1 MFQFEHPL
9 VAVLFAIPPIIYLL
23 FSSPEADKA
32 GLPTI
37 NNPNIKWFS
46 KAFGKRGDFSSQKSR
61 FNYYLFI
68 IWCLLTLTLMH
79 PQTIEKVTK
88 VSAKGYDIILGID
101 LSRSMSALD
110 LSDKSKEN
118 TRLDV
123 VKKIA
128 SSFIN
133 ERDGDRVGI
142 VLFGQNAYLQSPL
155 TLDNALAVQM
165 LNLSQ
170 IGIAGDATA
179 IGDALALS
187 IKTLSTR
194 PENSRI
200 IILLTD
206 GTNTAGVI
214 NPMEAAQMASKFGIK
229 VHTIAVGKD
238 GIIPM
243 KTESGDIVYAQSE
256 VDETLLTEMARVT
269 GGTFSRAEDK
279 VNLEKIYKKIDEME
293 KTESETRE
301 IIIRDQL
308 YIYPLY
314 FALALLL
321 LRVLYNYKWSKFL
334 LNE

>member
-9 VAVLFAIPPIIYLL
+9 ASALFILPPIIYLL
-23 FSSPEADKA
+23 FASKEADKA

-61 FNYYLFI
+61 FNYYMFVV
-68 IWCLLTLTLMH
+68 WCLLTVALMH
-79 PQTIEKVTK
+79 PQNIERVTK
-88 VSAKGYDIILGID
+88 TSSRGYDIIMAID
-101 LSRSMSALD
+101 LSRSMAALD
-110 LSDKSKEN
+110 LSDKSSAI

-128 SSFIN
+128 GNFIN
-133 ERDGDRVGI
+133 DRSGDRLGI

-155 TLDNALAVQM
+155 TLDNALAVKM
-165 LNLSQ
+165 LNMSA

-194 PENSRI
+194 PENSRVV
-200 IILLTD
+200 ILLTD

-214 NPMEAAQMASKFGIK
+214 NPMEAAQMAAKFNIK

-238 GIIPM
+238 GIVPM
-243 KTESGDIVYAQSE
+243 KTETGEIVYAQSQ
-256 VDETLLTEMARVT
+256 VDETLLAEIARVT
-269 GGTFSRAEDK
+269 GGTYSKAEDK

-308 YIYPLY
+308 YIYPLG
-314 FALALLL
+314 LALLL
-321 LRVLYNYKWSKFL
+321 LLLRILFNYKWSKFL